1 MGREPG
7 AVNEEGHMKS
17 AQRDL
22 PGGSE
27 TGRRPRVEASSVST
41 PEADM
46 ERAARD
52 LLRRRAVSAPLVQD
66 ALIASLL
73 TAVSLVGLLEDL
85 ELDLPADGKEAR
97 HRTVDTLGFVLALL
111 QTVPLV
117 WRRRAPVA
125 VLAVCTSAMFLYF
138 TLGYPPSFAS
148 LGVLMALFT
157 LATCR
162 ARRISIPA
170 ALACGGAVLSLL
182 VVSTDPVAIDTV
194 LAGCLVVGAVWF
206 IGDGLR
212 IKRGQVV
219 LLEDQAARLERE
231 RGETALRAAAH
242 ERRVIA
248 RELHDVVANNV
259 SVIVAQSAAA
269 QRVFDVDP
277 EEGRTALRSIEESGR
292 DALVEMRRLLGLLRT
307 DEDERGARAPLR
319 GLGDIEALLSQVR
332 EAGLPVELRVEGRPR
347 PVPSCLGLSAFRI
360 VQEALTNVM
369 EHAGSARTTV
379 TILYGASTLDLSIVD
394 DGRGLVVG
402 DPGPIESRYGHLGM
416 RERVGLFR
424 GQLRVGPRVGGGYE
438 VAASLPLDAD
448 QT

>member
-1 MGREPG
+1 
-7 AVNEEGHMKS
+7 
-17 AQRDL
+17 
-22 PGGSE
+22 
-27 TGRRPRVEASSVST
+27 
-41 PEADM
+41 M

-157 LATCR
+157 LATYR

-170 ALACGGAVLSLL
+170 ALASGGAVLSLL

-194 LAGCLVVGAVWF
+194 LAGCLVVAAVWF

-231 RGETALRAAAH
+231 RGEAALRAAAH

-347 PVPSCLGLSAFRI
+347 PVPSSLGLSAFRI